1 MAPMSDRQSRAG
13 ARADWPIRRFRLGEE
28 PADDPRSLTTPEE
41 RVAVMWQLALDA
53 WASAGRP
60 IPDYPRG
67 KTPIRVIP
75 ASEHGK
81 DE

>member
-1 MAPMSDRQSRAG
+1 
-13 ARADWPIRRFRLGEE
+13 
-28 PADDPRSLTTPEE
+28 LTTPEE
-41 RVAVMWQLALDA
+41 RLAVMWQLTLDA

-60 IPDYPRG
+60 IPTYSRAE
-67 KTPIRVIP
+67 TPIRVIP